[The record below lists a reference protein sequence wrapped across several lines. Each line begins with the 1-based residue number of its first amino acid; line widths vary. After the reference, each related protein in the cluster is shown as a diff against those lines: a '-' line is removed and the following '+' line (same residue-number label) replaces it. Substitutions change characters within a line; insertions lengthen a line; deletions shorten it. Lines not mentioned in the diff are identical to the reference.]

1 MAWQCFRLI
10 CELLSPL
17 HIGYH
22 KVGNVQRTRY
32 YIPAR
37 NLWAAVT
44 QRLVRSGFGSDV
56 LSTQADDYTAVGD
69 WVNEHIA
76 FTYFFLHEDDTLL
89 YPCYT
94 ENGLCYGGLRQHKF
108 ERRYLAAHVTT
119 GLDPTTTSA
128 EAASLHEVEFIAPV
142 NQDGARTRIGGWV
155 FLRDAAL
162 EKLGGEAKWHSWL
175 RDLQVG
181 GERRYG
187 FGRLRLAGAP
197 KAVYRLDGYDV
208 ELKAVRPRIAAENG
222 KPFWAH
228 TLSENTKA
236 RGLIEPL
243 VGRETRAGASF
254 GQRLTRARI
263 CWTPGSISEAS
274 QQFVIAGDGI
284 WELPRG

>member
-37 NLWAAVT
+37 NLWAAAT
-44 QRLVRSGFGSDV
+44 ERLVRTGFGSDV
-56 LSTQADDYTAVGD
+56 LGKHADDYTAVGD

-76 FTYFFLHEDDTLL
+76 FTYFFLHEDDALL

-94 ENGLCYGGLRQHKF
+94 GNGLCYGGLRQHKF
-108 ERRYLAAHVTT
+108 ERRYLAAHVATA
-119 GLDPTTTSA
+119 LDPATTSA
-128 EAASLHEVEFIAPV
+128 EAASLHEVEFIVPV
-142 NQDGARTRIGGWV
+142 NQDGARTRISGWV

-162 EKLGGEAKWHSWL
+162 VSGEAKWHSWL

-187 FGRLRLAGAP
+187 FGRLRLAGKP
-197 KAVYRLDGYDV
+197 DAVGSLEDY
-208 ELKAVRPRIAAENG
+208 AVMLEGDRPTIRVDRD
-222 KPFWAH
+222 KPLWAH
-228 TLSENTKA
+228 TPV
-236 RGLIEPL
+236 RGVNGRGIMEPL
-243 VGRETRAGASF
+243 VGRQTTGSARF
-254 GQRLTRARI
+254 GQELTKARI
-263 CWTPGSISEAS
+263 CWAPGSVCESS
-274 QQFVIAGDGI
+274 QRFDIAANGI
-284 WELPRG
+284 WETIKD

>member
-44 QRLVRSGFGSDV
+44 ERLVRSGFGSDA
-56 LSTQADDYTAVGD
+56 LGKQADDYTAVGD

-76 FTYFFLHEDDTLL
+76 FTYFFLHEDDALL

-94 ENGLCYGGLRQHKF
+94 ENGLCYGGLRQHEF

-119 GLDPTTTSA
+119 ALDPATTSA

-142 NQDGARTRIGGWV
+142 NQDGPRTRIGGWV

-197 KAVYRLDGYDV
+197 QPVYRLDGYDV
-208 ELKAVRPRIAAENG
+208 ELTAVRPKIAAEKG

-228 TLSENTKA
+228 TLSENTMA

-243 VGRETRAGASF
+243 VGRETRVGASF

>member
-1 MAWQCFRLI
+1 MAWQCFRLTY
-10 CELLSPL
+10 ELLSPL

-22 KVGNVQRTRY
+22 KLGNVQRTRY

-44 QRLVRSGFGSDV
+44 EGLVRSGFASDV
-56 LSTQADDYTAVGD
+56 LGTQAGDYTAVGD

-76 FTYFFLHEDDTLL
+76 FTYFFLHDDGALL

-94 ENGLCYGGLRQHKF
+94 ENGLCYGGLKQYEF
-108 ERRYLAAHVTT
+108 ERRYLAARVTT
-119 GLDPTTTSA
+119 ALDPATTSA
-128 EAASLHEVEFIAPV
+128 QAASLHEVEFIGSV
-142 NQDGARTRIGGWV
+142 NHDGARTGIGGWV
-155 FLRDAAL
+155 FLRDAAF
-162 EKLGGEAKWHSWL
+162 EKLGGKATWHSWL

-187 FGRLRLAGAP
+187 FGRLRLAGELQP
-197 KAVYRLDGYDV
+197 VNRLDGYDV
-208 ELKAVRPRIAAENG
+208 ELKGVRPRIAAEKG

-236 RGLIEPL
+236 SGLIEPL
-243 VGRETRAGASF
+243 VGRETKASASF
-254 GQRLTRARI
+254 GQRLTRARV
-263 CWTPGSISEAS
+263 CWTPGSISGAS

-284 WELPRG
+284 WELPSG